1 MGEKVHVNVFHE
13 AVGDCAAACAEGVSP
28 FVNGDKFSIIKDS
41 FNDDNTEILL
51 SLLNYHYDF
60 CHIGYIILLS
70 DWKMSKSTKIAL
82 TRFADYSDDIRL
94 RKLQF
99 RFVRV

>member
-1 MGEKVHVNVFHE
+1 MLGGRESSCQCISRSSW
-13 AVGDCAAACAEGVSP
+13 DCAAAYAEDISS
-28 FVNGDKFSIIKDS
+28 FVDDDKFSVIKDS

-51 SLLNYHYDF
+51 LLLNYDYDF

-82 TRFADYSDDIRL
+82 TRSFYFIIIQVGKVS
-94 RKLQF
+94 RKISK
-99 RFVRV
+99 

>member
-1 MGEKVHVNVFHE
+1 MGEKVHVNAFHE
-13 AVGDCAAACAEGVSP
+13 AVGDCTAAC
-28 FVNGDKFSIIKDS
+28 VNDDKFSVIKDS

-51 SLLNYHYDF
+51 LLLNYHYDF

-82 TRFADYSDDIRL
+82 TRSFLFYNHSS
-94 RKLQF
+94 RKSESENFQ
-99 RFVRV
+99 VS

>member
-1 MGEKVHVNVFHE
+1 MGEKVHVNAFHE

-28 FVNGDKFSIIKDS
+28 FVNDYKFSVIKLKDS

-51 SLLNYHYDF
+51 LLLNYHYEF

-70 DWKMSKSTKIAL
+70 DCKMSKSTKIAL
-82 TRFADYSDDIRL
+82 TRSFYFIIIQVGKVS
-94 RKLQF
+94 RKSLK
-99 RFVRV
+99 